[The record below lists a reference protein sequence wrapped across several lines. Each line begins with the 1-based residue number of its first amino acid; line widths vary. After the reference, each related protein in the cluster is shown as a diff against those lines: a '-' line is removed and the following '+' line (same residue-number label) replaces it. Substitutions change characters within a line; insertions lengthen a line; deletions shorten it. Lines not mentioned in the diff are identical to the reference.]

1 MAIAKFVK
9 DPGAKLDYVIDWGAW
24 ISGSDTINTVTT
36 VPAVGVASGITV
48 TQATKTNTT
57 TTVWV
62 SGGVAG
68 TSYDVTVHIVT
79 TQLREDE
86 RTITIV
92 CKDL

>member
-9 DPGAKLDYVIDWGAW
+9 DPGAKLDYTIDWSAW
-24 ISGSDTINTVTT
+24 MTGSDEINTVTT

-48 TQATKTNTT
+48 TQATKTSSS

-68 TSYDVTVHIVT
+68 TSYSVTVKIVT

>member
-9 DPGAKLDYVIDWGAW
+9 DPGAKLDYTIDWGAW
-24 ISGSDTINTVTT
+24 MVGTDTISTVTT

-48 TQATKTNTT
+48 TSATKTNTT
-57 TTVWV
+57 TTVFV

-68 TSYDVTVHIVT
+68 TSYDVTVHIAT
-79 TQLREDE
+79 AQLREDE